1 MAKLAV
7 HYPKAERQVGAR
19 MKQEGPKQRSEG
31 QRAAAPKPATVRATQ
46 PKAAAAAGH
55 RYAGAAAARSP
66 TATAPIPGAPAVAG
80 SELDA
85 QALALQAGMGA
96 QLAAGADAAHVPQ
109 EGLAAIL
116 LAERQYLPKSGPGG
130 NEALPIRFEPYVFY
144 QQTGRWL
151 AATHRD
157 QGAEQRVFEQAC
169 ALDPAAAHASLRMGL
184 AQISGAESAG
194 AGFVSPEAMRQSF
207 AGDPVAQVAALV
219 QLAGQPGPLQQA
231 LAGSEWAQVALLR
244 AGPGY
249 GALGYDQAL
258 SAAAEAYKRVVKHGG
273 GDDDDEPKRRK
284 RS

>member
-1 MAKLAV
+1 
-7 HYPKAERQVGAR
+7 
-19 MKQEGPKQRSEG
+19 MKQEGPKQRTEG
-31 QRAAAPKPATVRATQ
+31 PRSAVAKPAGTRTAQ
-46 PKAAAAAGH
+46 PKAAVGAGH

-66 TATAPIPGAPAVAG
+66 APATTAASAPAVAQ
-80 SELDA
+80 SELSVQA
-85 QALALQAGMGA
+85 QVLQASMGA
-96 QLAAGADAAHVPQ
+96 QISAGAAVAGVPQ

-116 LAERQYLPKSGPGG
+116 LAERQYLPKAGPAAAD
-130 NEALPIRFEPYVFY
+130 ALPIRFEPYVFF

-169 ALDPAAAHASLRMGL
+169 SLDPAAAHASLRMGL

-194 AGFVSPEAMRQSF
+194 AGFGSAEEMRQTF
-207 AGDPVAQVAALV
+207 QGDPVAQVAALV
-219 QLAGQPGPLQQA
+219 HLAGQEGPLQQA
-231 LAGSEWAQVALLR
+231 LVGSNWSQVAFLR

-258 SAAAEAYKRVVKHGG
+258 SAAAEAYKRAVKPGG
-273 GDDDDEPKRRK
+273 GDDDDEPKKRK